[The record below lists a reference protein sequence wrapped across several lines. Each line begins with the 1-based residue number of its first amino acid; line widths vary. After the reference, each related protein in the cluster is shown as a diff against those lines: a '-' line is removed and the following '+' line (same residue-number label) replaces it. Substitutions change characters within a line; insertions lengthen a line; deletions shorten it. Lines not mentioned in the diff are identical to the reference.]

1 LCPPGFAKAFNAQN
15 YPRNV
20 DLPVREGEDGQVI
33 YQIYTQDLPRYRRMV
48 VRVLKE
54 NGFAYFTIS
63 PPNAGYG
70 PDQNGKQED
79 TMMIWVAVENY
90 SWRVDKRMARVAE
103 CLCEHNGPKGQ
114 GQSSVLL
121 VRIPAYPKL
130 VKKRRRASC
139 NLTATVRRHCGPSLP
154 APRASRGKVMAAAG
168 DWATLLPQNAELRGK
183 IVRFLPE

>member
-1 LCPPGFAKAFNAQN
+1 
-15 YPRNV
+15 
-20 DLPVREGEDGQVI
+20 VI
-33 YQIYTQDLPRYRRMV
+33 YQIYTQDLPRYRRKV

-70 PDQNGKQED
+70 PDQDGKQEN

-90 SWRVDKRMARVAE
+90 RRQVDKRMTRVAE
-103 CLCEHNGPKGQ
+103 CLCEYNGPKGK

-130 VKKRRRASC
+130 VKKKKRASC
-139 NLTATVRRHCGPSLP
+139 NLTAKLTSYCRTAEWAQDHP
-154 APRASRGKVMAAAG
+154 PRASRGKVIAAEG
-168 DWATLLPQNAELRGK
+168 NWATLLPSNAELRGK
-183 IVRFLPE
+183 IVRFLPQ

>member
-1 LCPPGFAKAFNAQN
+1 M
-15 YPRNV
+15 
-20 DLPVREGEDGQVI
+20 I
-33 YQIYTQDLPRYRRMV
+33 YQIYTQDLPRYRRKV

-70 PDQNGKQED
+70 PDQDGKQEN

-90 SWRVDKRMARVAE
+90 RRRVDKQMTRVAE
-103 CLCEHNGPKGQ
+103 CLCEHNGPKGK

-130 VKKRRRASC
+130 VKKKKRVSC
-139 NLTATVRRHCGPSLP
+139 NLSSKIIRNCGTSSP
-154 APRASRGKVMAAAG
+154 APRASRGKVIAAEG
-168 DWATLLPQNAELRGK
+168 NWATLLPKNAELRGK
-183 IVRFLPE
+183 LVRFLPE